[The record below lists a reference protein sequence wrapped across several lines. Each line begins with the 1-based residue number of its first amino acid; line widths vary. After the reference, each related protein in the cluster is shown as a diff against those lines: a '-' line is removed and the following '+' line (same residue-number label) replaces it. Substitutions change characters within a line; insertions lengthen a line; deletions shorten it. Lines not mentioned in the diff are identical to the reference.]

1 VDTLVSYLISIGM
14 IVFGIWIVVVAAKA
28 ASGSLLVW
36 TIMGLMPVVVGLF
49 SLFSEIQ
56 TDEKKHSSAS

>member
-1 VDTLVSYLISIGM
+1 M
-14 IVFGIWIVVVAAKA
+14 IAFGIWIVVVAAKA